1 MSRSSAFL
9 LFLLILSV
17 YLIACWVDGSKRL
30 SACVCVDCASAT
42 PKVTAEIE
50 SEEGF

>member
-1 MSRSSAFL
+1 MSGRSAFWV
-9 LFLLILSV
+9 FLLILSV
-17 YLIACWVDGSKRL
+17 YLTACWVDGSNRL
-30 SACVCVDCASAT
+30 NACVCVDCASAT